1 MASALI
7 SSWSRPLALLTLA
20 LTLAL
25 ALGSL
30 AACGN
35 GAPKSTPGTD
45 PQKEEPTATPYQ
57 NYCDG
62 QTPRRG
68 AMKNRAGLASVTE
81 DYVQRVS
88 AVRLKYLDQ
97 LMSKPNVVGVAEGY
111 FKDDDGNWIDTA
123 GLIVLIDHRHE
134 VVDQSTLP
142 EADRIPDCLDGVPVL
157 IEKEPVID

>member
-1 MASALI
+1 MVSTLMQL
-7 SSWSRPLALLTLA
+7 WSRPVVLLILAI
-20 LTLAL
+20 L
-25 ALGSL
+25 ALGL
-30 AACGN
+30 LLACGN

-68 AMKNRAGLASVTE
+68 DMKDRLGLTAPTQ